1 MQHKKEEYIQAIENF
16 IDEYREQNGLIPSMA
31 EIADAIGLSAG
42 TVCKYV
48 AHMRKAGILT
58 SNGGSRTLSTRKA
71 QASQGD
77 YVMVPVLGSI
87 SCGVPKLADAHVEE
101 YVKLPT
107 KLFGDGDLY
116 FMPAHG
122 DAMTGAGIKEGD
134 LLVVERR
141 DEAEYNQI
149 VVVEITGEVTV
160 RRYRPQPDGT
170 VRLHPENERFTDT
183 VLSEEDC
190 VIQGV
195 VTMILTKVV

>member
-16 IDEYREQNGLIPSMA
+16 IDEYREQSGLIPSMA

-141 DEAEYNQI
+141 DEACAPAS
-149 VVVEITGEVTV
+149 
-160 RRYRPQPDGT
+160 RKRALHRHRPQRRGLRYPG
-170 VRLHPENERFTDT
+170 RCHHGSHKSCLNPEE
-183 VLSEEDC
+183 VC
-190 VIQGV
+190 VVQSTFSRNALPAV
-195 VTMILTKVV
+195 QA